1 MNHRYHQV
9 MSIMQSTKEL
19 LVAYRSMRT
28 IREFEERMHIE
39 FAKGGV
45 PGFVHLYAGQEASA
59 AGVCANLSGKDV
71 LLNTHRAHGPAIA
84 RGADIFAVAKEI
96 YCRGEGLCKGRGG
109 SAHLHDVKSGLWGA
123 NSGVGSGVALGC
135 GAALAA
141 RNLKTGGV
149 AVALVGDGAVNQGVV
164 SEALNLASIW
174 KLPLVIVFENNG
186 YGEATTVDYAVAGK
200 DLYTRAAAF
209 DMPGVK
215 VDGHDYFA
223 VYDEVRLAV
232 ERARAG
238 DGPSIIEAKQIR
250 YFGHFE
256 GDAQTYRPKNEVE
269 QCRRDND
276 CLKRFRQQVLNE
288 NKVEESDLNFID
300 TEVADLID
308 RVYTEAEAAHFPGE
322 DELTQNIYASEYQV

>member
-1 MNHRYHQV
+1 
-9 MSIMQSTKEL
+9 
-19 LVAYRSMRT
+19 MRD
-28 IREFEERMHIE
+28 FEERMHIE

-59 AGVCANLSGKDV
+59 AGVCANLSQKDV

-96 YCRGEGLCKGRGG
+96 YCRREGLCRGRGG
-109 SAHLHDVKSGLWGA
+109 SAHLHDTKSGLWGA

-141 RNLKTGGV
+141 RNLKSGGI

-164 SEALNLASIW
+164 SEAMNLASIW

-186 YGEATTVDYAVAGK
+186 YGEATAANYAIAGGNIAA
-200 DLYTRAAAF
+200 RAAAF
-209 DMPGVK
+209 DMPGVR

-223 VYDEVRLAV
+223 VYDAVKLAV

-238 DGPSIIEAKQIR
+238 EGPSLIEVKQIR

-256 GDAQTYRPKNEVE
+256 GDAQKYRPKGEAE
-269 QCRRDND
+269 DCRQNND
-276 CLKRFRQQVLNE
+276 CLDRFRAVVVSNQVLE
-288 NKVEESDLNFID
+288 NVSLDSID
-300 TEVADLID
+300 DDVAKLID
-308 RVYTEAEAAHFPGE
+308 RVYAEAEAAPLP
-322 DELTQNIYASEYQV
+322 DEEELLKFIYADGFGAEM

>member
-1 MNHRYHQV
+1 
-9 MSIMQSTKEL
+9 
-19 LVAYRSMRT
+19 MRD
-28 IREFEERMHIE
+28 FEERMHIE

-59 AGVCANLSGKDV
+59 AGVCANLSQKDV

-96 YCRGEGLCKGRGG
+96 YCRREGLCRGRGG
-109 SAHLHDVKSGLWGA
+109 SAHLHDTKSGLWGA

-141 RNLKTGGV
+141 RNLKSGGI

-164 SEALNLASIW
+164 SEAMNLASIW

-186 YGEATTVDYAVAGK
+186 YGEATAANYAIAGGNIAA
-200 DLYTRAAAF
+200 RAAAF
-209 DMPGVK
+209 DMPGVR

-223 VYDEVRLAV
+223 VYDAVKLAAD
-232 ERARAG
+232 RARA
-238 DGPSIIEAKQIR
+238 DEGPSLIEVKQIR

-256 GDAQTYRPKNEVE
+256 GDTQKYRPKGEVE
-269 QCRRDND
+269 DCRQNND
-276 CLKRFRQQVLNE
+276 CIDRFRAAVVSNQVLE
-288 NKVEESDLNFID
+288 KVSLDSID
-300 TEVADLID
+300 DDVAKLID
-308 RVYTEAEAAHFPGE
+308 RVYAEAEAAPLP
-322 DELTQNIYASEYQV
+322 DEEELLDFIYADGFGAEM